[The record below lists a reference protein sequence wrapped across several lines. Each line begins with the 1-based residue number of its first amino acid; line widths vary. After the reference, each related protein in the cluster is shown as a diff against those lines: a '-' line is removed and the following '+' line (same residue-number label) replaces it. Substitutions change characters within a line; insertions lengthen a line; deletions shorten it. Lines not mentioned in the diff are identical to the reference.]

1 MVKVATLRYSLNLVS
16 FLRVICGLVTFSA
29 TVSRPTSAAADAKR
43 NSIANAVTNRNNS
56 ANLTGQSPAVHSA
69 DAPKQAASDTSRQI
83 RRRQGSTSRPMSQ
96 EEKLE
101 LAGRNAASAMGGGDR
116 TSRACSI
123 L

>member
-1 MVKVATLRYSLNLVS
+1 MVP
-16 FLRVICGLVTFSA
+16 FSA

-43 NSIANAVTNRNNS
+43 NSIVNAVANHNNS
-56 ANLTGQSPAVHSA
+56 ANLTGQISPAVYST

-101 LAGRNAASAMGGGDR
+101 LAGRNAASAMGSGDR